1 MEFSKMTVE
10 ELEARK
16 AAIGAEVDAE
26 GADLDALEAEVKG
39 INAELEAR
47 RAAAAKRNEIRNS
60 VAMGAG
66 VTFIDTP
73 KDGRTVK
80 TVEEIRAS
88 KEYIDAYVKYMKTND
103 PTECRALLTTNSDIQ
118 DNPGQVPVP
127 TIVETRI
134 RTAWERSGILDEVTR
149 TYIKGNVAVGFELSA
164 SDATVHKEGDN
175 APDEEELLLGVV
187 TLIPQTIKKWIR
199 ISDEVYELGGEAF
212 LNYIYDEITNKIISY
227 VRNTVVSI
235 IAGASDT
242 SNATTIGVPQV
253 DGAPTLDAIATA
265 AGYLSDDA
273 TNLSVTINR
282 LTHAAFIAAIAQN
295 GYLFDPFQGYRVH
308 YSSALPAYEDA
319 QEDDVWMIVG
329 DYKGITCNFPAGD
342 GVKLKF
348 DDLTEA
354 EADLIKIVGRILV
367 AIGITEPGRFV
378 NVTKAGE

>member
-1 MEFSKMTVE
+1 MEFTNMTVE

-16 AAIGAEVDAE
+16 LAIVGECEADD
-26 GADLDALEAEVKG
+26 ADLDALMTEMSG

-47 RAAAAKRNEIRNS
+47 RAAEAKRVEIRS
-60 VAMGAG
+60 AVASGAG
-66 VTFIDTP
+66 VTIIDVP
-73 KDGRTVK
+73 KEERAVK
-80 TVEEIRAS
+80 TAEEIRAS
-88 KEYIDAYVKYMKTND
+88 KEYIDAYAKYLKTND
-103 PTECRALLTTNSDIQ
+103 PTECRTLLTTNSDV
-118 DNPGQVPVP
+118 DANPGQVPVP
-127 TIVETRI
+127 TIIEARI
-134 RTAWERSGILDEVTR
+134 RTAWEKSGILDEVTR

-164 SDATVHKEGDN
+164 SDATVHAEGTD
-175 APDEEELLLGVV
+175 APSEEELLLGVV

-235 IAGASDT
+235 IASASDT
-242 SNATTIGVPQV
+242 SDATTIGVPQV

-354 EADLIKIVGRILV
+354 EADLIKIVGRVLV